1 MHDLRQ
7 GDPLS
12 PFLFIIVME
21 GLHMDLMEASHSGLI
36 CSIKI
41 GSSNITL
48 SHIFYADD
56 VVITSEWSS
65 TDMDNIIRILRL
77 SKWKANLLSIGG
89 CLTLIKSVLGSLGIY
104 YLSIFKTLETV
115 LNLLEKSAP
124 LSFREALMIPVNLLG
139 LNGLSSLL
147 LVSMILPS
155 DSIRFHVGRGT
166 SIRFWKDLWT
176 GSSPLYLRYN
186 RLFWLEQDKDCLILD
201 RFKDNQWTW
210 NWSRSFIWARNT
222 AYITDIINEVSLIEL
237 SSELDVCY
245 WTIAD
250 DGVFSVRSTR
260 HHIDSLILP
269 TLDNPTQ
276 WDKTL
281 PRKVNI
287 FMWRFMLDRL
297 PHRLNLSSR
306 GIDIPSIVCPS
317 CNGNVESSNHIF
329 FGCGNAKDIW
339 NIIRNW
345 CDIQFPACTSFE
357 HWKSWFDSWQ
367 ATKEKKWRLS
377 IIFSATLWWIWR
389 FRNSITF
396 GQHPIKRS
404 DIYDNILSSTFS
416 WLHYRG
422 RMSYIWI
429 DWL

>member
-1 MHDLRQ
+1 M
-7 GDPLS
+7 
-12 PFLFIIVME
+12 
-21 GLHMDLMEASHSGLI
+21 
-36 CSIKI
+36 
-41 GSSNITL
+41 
-48 SHIFYADD
+48 
-56 VVITSEWSS
+56 W
-65 TDMDNIIRILRL
+65 
-77 SKWKANLLSIGG
+77 
-89 CLTLIKSVLGSLGIY
+89 
-104 YLSIFKTLETV
+104 YLDT
-115 LNLLEKSAP
+115 LLE
-124 LSFREALMIPVNLLG
+124 R
-139 LNGLSSLL
+139 SL
-147 LVSMILPS
+147 
-155 DSIRFHVGRGT
+155 DR
-166 SIRFWKDLWT
+166 
-176 GSSPLYLRYN
+176 LYLRYN
-186 RLFWLEQDKDCLILD
+186 RLFRLEQDKDCLISD

-210 NWSRSFIWARNT
+210 NWSRSFMRARNS
-222 AYITDIINEVSLIEL
+222 AYITDIINEVSLTEL
-237 SSELDVCY
+237 SSERDVCY

-250 DGVFSVRSTR
+250 DGMFSVSSTR

-306 GIDIPSIVCPS
+306 GIDIPTIACPS

-404 DIYDNILSSTFS
+404 DIYDNIRSSTFS
-416 WLHYRG
+416 WLHHRG
-422 RMSYIWI
+422 RMSCSWI
-429 DWL
+429 DWLKSPLMVSSSGMS